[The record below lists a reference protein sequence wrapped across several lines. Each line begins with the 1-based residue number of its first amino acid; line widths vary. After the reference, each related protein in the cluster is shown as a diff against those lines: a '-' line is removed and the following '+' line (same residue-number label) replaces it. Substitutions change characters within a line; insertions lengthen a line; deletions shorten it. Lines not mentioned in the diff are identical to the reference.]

1 MKESRNLEFK
11 SQVSNSFLKTV
22 SAFANFGS
30 GTILFGIDDNGNVL
44 GLDDPVKTCL
54 DIENLIND
62 TIVPKPNF
70 KLSITHKNKV
80 VTLEVLEGDNKPYL
94 YKGKA
99 YRRSDTA
106 SIEVDNFELKR
117 LVLEGSN
124 LLFEEIE
131 SSKQDLEFSYL
142 NQKMLEKLEVPG
154 SDETVLRT
162 LVFFTKNRV
171 FNNAAALFAD
181 HNQFPGIDIARFGE
195 SINIIKDRETH
206 SNMCI
211 LKQYDNTVELFKKY
225 YQYDVIESF
234 ERKTVDLIPEVAF
247 REAVANALV
256 HRTWDI
262 NSHIKIAMFDDK
274 VEITYPSSL
283 SYSSTEG
290 CNSIGKINSI
300 CNPTVANVFFRL
312 KLIENFGFSTRRIN
326 NSYKDSL
333 VKPEFTV
340 FENSIKIVLPTL
352 TQKTLATKNEQVILD
367 LMCHQQ
373 LLSSSQISKMSKF
386 TKDKTIRNLNS
397 LVDKGYIKKTGTG
410 RGTKYYCN

>member
-106 SIEVDNFELKR
+106 SIEVDTFELKR

-142 NQKMLEKLEVPG
+142 NQKMLEKLQEIISEQLGIEAAEVKAE
-154 SDETVLRT
+154 SNFKDDL
-162 LVFFTKNRV
+162 
-171 FNNAAALFAD
+171 NADSLDLFEMIMAMEEE
-181 HNQFPGIDIARFGE
+181 FG
-195 SINIIKDRETH
+195 
-206 SNMCI
+206 
-211 LKQYDNTVELFKKY
+211 
-225 YQYDVIESF
+225 
-234 ERKTVDLIPEVAF
+234 
-247 REAVANALV
+247 
-256 HRTWDI
+256 
-262 NSHIKIAMFDDK
+262 
-274 VEITYPSSL
+274 VEIPSDDL
-283 SYSSTEG
+283 DQ
-290 CNSIGKINSI
+290 IA
-300 CNPTVANVFFRL
+300 TVQDVMDYL
-312 KLIENFGFSTRRIN
+312 KN
-326 NSYKDSL
+326 
-333 VKPEFTV
+333 
-340 FENSIKIVLPTL
+340 
-352 TQKTLATKNEQVILD
+352 
-367 LMCHQQ
+367 
-373 LLSSSQISKMSKF
+373 
-386 TKDKTIRNLNS
+386 
-397 LVDKGYIKKTGTG
+397 KGVEE
-410 RGTKYYCN
+410 

>member
-106 SIEVDNFELKR
+106 SIEVDTFELKR

-162 LVFFTKNRV
+162 LGFFTKNRV

-181 HNQFPGIDIARFGE
+181 NNQFPGIDIARFGE

-211 LKQYDNTVELFKKY
+211 RKQYDKTVELFKKY

-234 ERKTVDLIPEVAF
+234 ERKTVDIIPEVAF

-256 HRTWDI
+256 HRTWDV

-274 VEITYPSSL
+274 VEITSPGSLPNGLTQDEYLQGNISSL
-283 SYSSTEG
+283 R
-290 CNSIGKINSI
+290 
-300 CNPTVANVFFRL
+300 NPTVANVFYRL
-312 KLIENFGFSTRRIN
+312 KLIEIFGTGIRRVI

-410 RGTKYYCN
+410 RGTKYFCN

>member
-106 SIEVDNFELKR
+106 SLEVDNFELKR

-131 SSKQDLEFSYL
+131 SS
-142 NQKMLEKLEVPG
+142 
-154 SDETVLRT
+154 
-162 LVFFTKNRV
+162 
-171 FNNAAALFAD
+171 
-181 HNQFPGIDIARFGE
+181 
-195 SINIIKDRETH
+195 
-206 SNMCI
+206 
-211 LKQYDNTVELFKKY
+211 
-225 YQYDVIESF
+225 
-234 ERKTVDLIPEVAF
+234 
-247 REAVANALV
+247 
-256 HRTWDI
+256 
-262 NSHIKIAMFDDK
+262 
-274 VEITYPSSL
+274 
-283 SYSSTEG
+283 
-290 CNSIGKINSI
+290 
-300 CNPTVANVFFRL
+300 
-312 KLIENFGFSTRRIN
+312 
-326 NSYKDSL
+326 
-333 VKPEFTV
+333 
-340 FENSIKIVLPTL
+340 
-352 TQKTLATKNEQVILD
+352 
-367 LMCHQQ
+367 
-373 LLSSSQISKMSKF
+373 
-386 TKDKTIRNLNS
+386 
-397 LVDKGYIKKTGTG
+397 
-410 RGTKYYCN
+410 